1 MEAKLSKI
9 YYSPQGYWKGLAA
22 VKKLSTVA
30 KVGEEVANKSSLN
43 KPFGKYIYQHRATS
57 LGQSLMSHC
66 PIQCIKQTFFF
77 CLATNSHMGER
88 FTNTL

>member
-30 KVGEEVANKSSLN
+30 KVSKDVAKNGLLN
-43 KPFGKYIYQHRATS
+43 KPFGKYISQHHATF

-66 PIQCIKQTFFF
+66 PMQCIKQSFFF
-77 CLATNSHMGER
+77 CLTTNSRMGER
-88 FTNTL
+88 FTNML